1 MCQEL
6 CWDYRYNHKRASAVP
21 TLGFQKQ
28 ASESCTDDSLGMI
41 MIKTMEKKMMM
52 MMMYKV

>member
-6 CWDYRYNHKRASAVP
+6 CWEYRYNHKRASAVP

-28 ASESCTDDSLGMI
+28 ASESRTDDSLGMI